1 MERIDSAYVSGGY
14 RGAILAGGI
23 YDMLVGLG
31 LFFIYPILYVFMSA
45 LDPNLC
51 NLSSAPIAGET
62 PGLRVTAMTHLKMNG
77 MFMFFVGLGYL
88 FPFVNY
94 EKYKFYIPIFGVGL
108 RTWGGAYLVWAAL
121 ALGLGVV
128 YVIFGAVDLLFAG
141 IFVYFLGDYR
151 RKRVSVRTH

>member
-1 MERIDSAYVSGGY
+1 MERIDSAYISRGY

-31 LFFIYPILYVFMSA
+31 LFFIYPILYVVMSA

-51 NLSSAPIAGET
+51 NLSSLPVSGE
-62 PGLRVTAMTHLKMNG
+62 PSGLRMTAMTHLKMNG
-77 MFMFFVGLGYL
+77 VFMFFVGLGYL

-108 RTWGGAYLVWAAL
+108 RTWGGAYLVWAAFSM
-121 ALGLGVV
+121 GLGVT
-128 YVIFGAVDLLFAG
+128 YVVFGAVDLLFAG
-141 IFVYFLGDYR
+141 IFFYFLWDYR